1 MLNIN
6 VMIAKVKMKGDRVCR
21 GNQRCRA
28 AAFTFHVVGTLYV
41 DVMFSS
47 NLCHK
52 ALESRDQF
60 GLLGKPQSQE
70 VEWIGSN

>member
-6 VMIAKVKMKGDRVCR
+6 VMIAKVKMKETEYAGGPEMQSCCFHSPCRGYVVCR
-21 GNQRCRA
+21 C
-28 AAFTFHVVGTLYV
+28 YV
-41 DVMFSS
+41 FFKPVSQ
-47 NLCHK
+47 
-52 ALESRDQF
+52 ALESRDEF

>member
-6 VMIAKVKMKGDRVCR
+6 VMIAKVEMKGDRACS
-21 GNQRCRA
+21 GDQRCRA
-28 AAFTFHVVGTLYV
+28 AAFPFPVVGALYV

-52 ALESRDQF
+52 PLESRDQF

-70 VEWIGSN
+70 VEWVGSN